1 MQIEN
6 PQLVI
11 DDPNQCIDEMKAD
24 MFSMGIVLFQSYF
37 LRSPWYSGKLPSKTD
52 DMF

>member
-1 MQIEN
+1 MQIEIS
-6 PQLVI
+6 QQVV
-11 DDPNQCIDEMKAD
+11 DDPIQCIDEMKAD
-24 MFSMGIVLFQSYF
+24 MFSVGIALFQSYF